1 MKNHVTVIPS
11 DQIIIVDGE
20 ALPCTFAAQTEGL
33 HALQWHNGKGELE
46 IITDGIIQNRPIE
59 NYTETVQP
67 YIDIW
72 QAKYDEIHTPYVPTL
87 EEAKT
92 AKLAALES
100 AFNAASEQA
109 HCPSSV
115 GFEIDADE
123 IANRNI
129 EGLVLVMAEGDK
141 TLFRAYD
148 NSFHEVTREQLEV
161 MRREIVVNSQ
171 YLYQAKWTTEA
182 RIQAAQTVGELEAM
196 TITAESLAELANT
209 LKAAATERVA
219 TEKWEGV

>member
-20 ALPCTFAAQTEGL
+20 ALPCAFAAQTEGL

-72 QAKYDEIHTPYVPTL
+72 QAKYDEINTPYVPTL

-109 HCPSSV
+109 HCMSSV

-123 IANRNI
+123 TANRDVT
-129 EGLVLVMAEGDK
+129 GLIRVLKATGTDSSI
-141 TLFRAYD
+141 FRAYD
-148 NSFHEVTREQLEV
+148 NGFHSVTLEQLET
-161 MRREIVVNSQ
+161 MLTEISLNGQ

-182 RIQAAQTVGELEAM
+182 RIQAAQTVGEVEAM

-209 LKAAATERVA
+209 LKTQGESDAETA
-219 TEKWEGV
+219 